1 MISRRLY
8 LSLALLCITIFSGS
22 TAGQILPEDGGKL
35 FYRNITA
42 FAPSNMSFSAPYF
55 HNVSAGDVW
64 VYPSSPTDL
73 GARDMSCEC
82 FDPDRKSSTFHLVSV
97 LES

>member
-1 MISRRLY
+1 M
-8 LSLALLCITIFSGS
+8 SLALLFITILISN
-22 TAGQILPEDGGKL
+22 TAGQTLLGDEEKVS
-35 FYRNITA
+35 YHNVSVS
-42 FAPSNMSFSAPYF
+42 APSNMSFSAPYF

-82 FDPDRKSSTFHLVSV
+82 FDPDRKSLLFPAPFSPMDG
-97 LES
+97 